1 MKKIVVCFWA
11 LLGTFVSHAQDNFT
25 HIKTGD
31 TVPSF
36 SFELT
41 EGKTV
46 HISDYKGRLVLL
58 NMFATWCPPCNA
70 ELPEVQKLIWAPHKN
85 DPRFA
90 FFVFGR
96 EEGWEKLKPF
106 KEKKGF
112 DFPILPD
119 EGRKIFSLFA
129 SQNIPRNFLIDENGK
144 IIYSSTGYSA
154 EELQELVDLINTR
167 LK

>member
-1 MKKIVVCFWA
+1 MKQFLVCLF
-11 LLGTFVSHAQDNFT
+11 TFFSAYSSYAQDKDT
-25 HIKTGD
+25 YIKTGD
-31 TVPSF
+31 NVPSF

-46 HISDYKGRLVLL
+46 NIADYKGKLVLL
-58 NMFATWCPPCNA
+58 NLFATWCPPCNA
-70 ELPEVQKLIWAPHKN
+70 ELPEVQKKIWAPHKK

-129 SQNIPRNFLIDENGK
+129 AQNIPRNFLIDENGK
-144 IIYSSTGYSA
+144 VIYSSVGYSP
-154 EELQELVDLINTR
+154 EEFKQLVDLINER